1 MKQVIETIVNLIF
14 QGTEDVS
21 KKRDVDH
28 RICSLHFDNKH
39 HMSNQ
44 RGLDYYIEYNKRAY
58 LRQNG
63 TPSFF
68 IYIIKH
74 QGSALYEHF

>member
-1 MKQVIETIVNLIF
+1 
-14 QGTEDVS
+14 
-21 KKRDVDH
+21 
-28 RICSLHFDNKH
+28 
-39 HMSNQ
+39 MSNQ

-68 IYIIKH
+68 YIY
-74 QGSALYEHF
+74 YN